1 MTNLAKSEMYVVN
14 QAFKYA
20 GKLLEIGKEFI
31 PDGGKWDHI
40 LTNPEKKYVRIEERK
55 PKKKVEITEYKCD
68 YCDRTFT
75 TPQGK
80 AAHMRFCKQ
89 KE

>member
-1 MTNLAKSEMYVVN
+1 MTTRMIANK
-14 QAFKYA
+14 AFKYD
-20 GKLLEIGKEFI
+20 GEQLEIGDEFV
-31 PDGGKWDHI
+31 PVGGDWDHI
-40 LTNPEKKYVRIEERK
+40 LADPTKKYIRIVEDK
-55 PKKKVEITEYKCD
+55 PKKKVEKKEDYKCD
-68 YCDRTFT
+68 YCDRAFT

>member
-1 MTNLAKSEMYVVN
+1 MYIVN
-14 QAFKYA
+14 KAFKYD
-20 GKLLEIGKEFI
+20 GKLLQPGEEFI
-31 PDGGKWDHI
+31 PNKGRWDHK
-40 LTNPEKKYVRIEERK
+40 LTDPENKYVRIEERK
-55 PKKKVEITEYKCD
+55 KKTEYQCD

-75 TPQGK
+75 SPQGK

>member
-1 MTNLAKSEMYVVN
+1 MYIVN
-14 QAFKYA
+14 REFKYD
-20 GKLLEIGKEFI
+20 GKLLQPGEEFI
-31 PDGGKWDHI
+31 PVGGKWDYK
-40 LTNPEKKYVRIEERK
+40 LTDPENKYVRIEK
-55 PKKKVEITEYKCD
+55 DKLKKKAKKTEYQCD

>member
-1 MTNLAKSEMYVVN
+1 MTTYIVN
-14 QAFKYA
+14 KPFGYA
-20 GKLLEIGKEFI
+20 GKHYEAGEEIKPTGA
-31 PDGGKWDHI
+31 KWDYKI
-40 LTNPEKKYVRIEERK
+40 FDPEYKYVRIENPK
-55 PKKKVEITEYKCD
+55 LKVKKKEDYECD